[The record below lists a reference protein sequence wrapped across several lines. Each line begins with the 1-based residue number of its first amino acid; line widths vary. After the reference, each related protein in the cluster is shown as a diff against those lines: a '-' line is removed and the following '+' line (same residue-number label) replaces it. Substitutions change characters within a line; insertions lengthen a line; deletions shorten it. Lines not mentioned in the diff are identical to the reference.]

1 MAQIGMFDSGNGGW
15 TTLEAVR
22 RRLPE
27 VEIEY
32 VADLKNCPY
41 GEKSAAE
48 LLEITSRVTQ
58 GLIAR
63 GAKIVVIACNTATT
77 RCIRALREKFPD
89 AVFIGTEPA
98 LRLAKRTGV
107 QRIVLLATP
116 STVASEQV
124 ARLIRQNRLEEQVKL
139 IPCAGL
145 AEAVEAGIEVQ
156 GGEARL
162 VRTEKAERCLM
173 KILAKMPEGERETME
188 VVVLG
193 CTHYVWI
200 AEQIQKWFPKA
211 RMLDGNEGVA
221 RRVESVWEKVKN
233 GDRGGF

>member
-15 TTLEAVR
+15 TTLKAVR

-98 LRLAKRTGV
+98 LRLAKRTGA

-145 AEAVEAGIEVQ
+145 AEAVEAGIEVRR
-156 GGEARL
+156 GEARL

-233 GDRGGF
+233 GGKG

>member
-98 LRLAKRTGV
+98 LRLAKRTGA

-124 ARLIRQNRLEEQVKL
+124 DRLIRQNRLEKQVKL

-233 GDRGGF
+233 GGKG

>member
-107 QRIVLLATP
+107 QRIALLATP

-145 AEAVEAGIEVQ
+145 AEAVEAGIEVRR
-156 GGEARL
+156 GEARL

>member
-1 MAQIGMFDSGNGGW
+1 MAQVGMFDSGNGGW

-98 LRLAKRTGV
+98 L
-107 QRIVLLATP
+107 IVLLATP

-156 GGEARL
+156 RGEARL

-221 RRVESVWEKVKN
+221 RHVKSVWEKIKN
-233 GDRGGF
+233 GGKG

>member
-58 GLIAR
+58 GLIER

-98 LRLAKRTGV
+98 LRLAKRTGA

-145 AEAVEAGIEVQ
+145 AEAVETGIEVQ
-156 GGEARL
+156 RGEARL

-221 RRVESVWEKVKN
+221 RRVESVWEKIKN
-233 GDRGGF
+233 GGKG

>member
-1 MAQIGMFDSGNGGW
+1 MAEIGMFDSGNGGW

-77 RCIRALREKFPD
+77 RCIRALRKKFPD

-98 LRLAKRTGV
+98 LRLAKRTGA

-124 ARLIRQNRLEEQVKL
+124 ARLIRQNRLEEHVKL

-145 AEAVEAGIEVQ
+145 AEAVEAGIKVQ
-156 GGEARL
+156 RGEARL
-162 VRTEKAERCLM
+162 VRTEKAERCLA
-173 KILAKMPEGERETME
+173 KILAEIPEDERETME

-221 RRVESVWEKVKN
+221 RRVESVWEKIKN
-233 GDRGGF
+233 GGKG

>member
-48 LLEITSRVTQ
+48 LLEITSRVAQ

-77 RCIRALREKFPD
+77 RCIRALRERFPETK
-89 AVFIGTEPA
+89 FIGTEPA
-98 LRLAKRTGV
+98 LSLAKRTGA
-107 QRIVLLATP
+107 QRIALMATP

-124 ARLIRQNRLEEQVKL
+124 ARLIRQNQLENQVKL

-145 AEAVEAGIEVQ
+145 AEAVEAGIEAQ
-156 GGEARL
+156 GGEVRL
-162 VRTEKAERCLM
+162 ARTEKAERCLT
-173 KILAKMPEGERETME
+173 KILAKMPEDERETME

-193 CTHYVWI
+193 CTHYIWI
-200 AEQIQKWFPKA
+200 AKQIQKWFPKA
-211 RMLDGNEGVA
+211 QMLDGNEGVA

-233 GDRGGF
+233 GGKG

>member
-1 MAQIGMFDSGNGGW
+1 MAEIGMFDSGNGGR
-15 TTLEAVR
+15 TTLAAVR

-98 LRLAKRTGV
+98 LRLAKRTGA

-233 GDRGGF
+233 GGKG

>member
-1 MAQIGMFDSGNGGW
+1 MAEIGMFDSGNGGR

-63 GAKIVVIACNTATT
+63 GAKIVVIACNTVTT

-98 LRLAKRTGV
+98 LRLAKRTGA

-124 ARLIRQNRLEEQVKL
+124 ARLIRQNRLEEQAKL

-156 GGEARL
+156 RGEARL

-233 GDRGGF
+233 GGKG

>member
-89 AVFIGTEPA
+89 VVFIGTEPA
-98 LRLAKRTGV
+98 LRLAKRTGA

-124 ARLIRQNRLEEQVKL
+124 DRLIRQNRLEKQVKL

-162 VRTEKAERCLM
+162 VRTEKAERCLI
-173 KILAKMPEGERETME
+173 KILTKMPEGERETME

-233 GDRGGF
+233 GGKG

>member
-89 AVFIGTEPA
+89 VVFIGTEPA
-98 LRLAKRTGV
+98 LRLAKRTGA

-124 ARLIRQNRLEEQVKL
+124 DRLIRQNRLEKQVKL

-173 KILAKMPEGERETME
+173 KILAKMPEDERETME

-233 GDRGGF
+233 GGKG

>member
-15 TTLEAVR
+15 MTLEAVR

-98 LRLAKRTGV
+98 LRLAKRTGA

-124 ARLIRQNRLEEQVKL
+124 ARLIRQNQLEEQVKL

-156 GGEARL
+156 RGEARL
-162 VRTEKAERCLM
+162 VSRKASEKRW
-173 KILAKMPEGERETME
+173 R
-188 VVVLG
+188 
-193 CTHYVWI
+193 W
-200 AEQIQKWFPKA
+200 
-211 RMLDGNEGVA
+211 
-221 RRVESVWEKVKN
+221 
-233 GDRGGF
+233 

>member
-98 LRLAKRTGV
+98 LRLAKRTGA

-139 IPCAGL
+139 ISCAGL
-145 AEAVEAGIEVQ
+145 AKAVEAGIEVQ
-156 GGEARL
+156 RGEARL

-233 GDRGGF
+233 GGKG